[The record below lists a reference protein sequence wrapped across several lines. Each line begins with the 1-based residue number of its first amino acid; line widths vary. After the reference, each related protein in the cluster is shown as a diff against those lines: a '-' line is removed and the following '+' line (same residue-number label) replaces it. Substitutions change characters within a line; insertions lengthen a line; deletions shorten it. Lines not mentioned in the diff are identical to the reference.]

1 VDVPPVLAAVRDSR
15 FVPLAGHGRRE
26 DPLAVRGRVLPLHGM
41 GVHGL
46 VRISFPACFATAAIM
61 YWDCWD

>member
-46 VRISFPACFATAAIM
+46 VRISFPACFATAAIVH
-61 YWDCWD
+61 WDCWD